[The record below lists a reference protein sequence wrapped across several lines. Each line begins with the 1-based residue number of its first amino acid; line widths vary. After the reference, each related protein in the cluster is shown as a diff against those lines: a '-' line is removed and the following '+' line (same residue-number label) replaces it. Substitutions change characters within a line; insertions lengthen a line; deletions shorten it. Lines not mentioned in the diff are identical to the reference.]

1 MSHKYNMF
9 FLIPVLLVV
18 MLAAG
23 GCGGGGGG
31 SDSGGPVKPEN
42 IEGDAILDIQLV
54 DSGHNSTAPA
64 PPEGYTLLDI
74 DLNGRN
80 TGGNYIWLYYKVG
93 KADGSE
99 GDPISRIYTVDEYDG
114 ETDTLGGTKLPVNLN
129 EDNLKDEGNK
139 PLWLYYIKSD
149 WPVVRSIVVYQRQ
162 GDWNVVKYGPPEA
175 EGQYDIVWVQE
186 LVPDNFKSPYDDIHP
201 DAQDLNEGQSNFIF
215 LMSDYLYI
223 GYGVD

>member
-1 MSHKYNMF
+1 MSHKNTVF
-9 FLIPVLLVV
+9 FLIPVLVVV

-23 GCGGGGGG
+23 GCGGGGG
-31 SDSGGPVKPEN
+31 SDSGVPVKPVN

-64 PPEGYTLLDI
+64 APEGYTLLDI

-129 EDNLKDEGNK
+129 EDDFTDEGNK
-139 PLWLYYIKSD
+139 PLWLYYLKSD
-149 WPVVRSIVVYQRQ
+149 WPVVRSIVAYQRQ
-162 GDWNVVKYGPPEA
+162 GDWNAVEYGPPEA
-175 EGQYDIVWVQE
+175 EGLYDIVWVQE
-186 LVPDNFKSPYDDIHP
+186 LVPDDLKSPYDDIHP
-201 DAQDLNEGQSNFIF
+201 DAQDLNEGQF
-215 LMSDYLYI
+215 MSDYLYI